1 VVLTSSGVENVT
13 LKQLIVL
20 RSLTLLSG
28 TAMMAVATTGRDPLL
43 FGIGLF
49 NVVANQVGLFSLGP
63 FGKRSAP
70 CD

>member
-1 VVLTSSGVENVT
+1 VT

-28 TAMMAVATTGRDPLL
+28 TAMMAVATAGRDPLL

-49 NVVANQVGLFSLGP
+49 SVIANQVALFSLR
-63 FGKRSAP
+63 FVSKRTSP
-70 CD
+70 CE